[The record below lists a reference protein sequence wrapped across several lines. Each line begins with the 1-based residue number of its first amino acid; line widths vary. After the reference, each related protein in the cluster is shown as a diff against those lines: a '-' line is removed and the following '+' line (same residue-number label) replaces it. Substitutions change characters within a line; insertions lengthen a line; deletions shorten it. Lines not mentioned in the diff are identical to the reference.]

1 MRFSIVALASALSAT
16 AYAQASLDLV
26 SVYQVLQT
34 ALPSSLIQEA
44 LTNSDAVSSQI
55 ASEFAAGQTPSWFT
69 ALPTD
74 IQSFLIGGAAETG
87 TPASNSATA
96 TGNSTSSATGA
107 AGNASA
113 SVTEISGSIS
123 SRISSATGA
132 IGSAAS
138 SGASRA
144 SSAASAGSTAG
155 SSGMAAKPTGVIGG
169 AMLGA
174 AGIIGLL
181 AL

>member
-16 AYAQASLDLV
+16 AYAQSSLDLI

-34 ALPSSLIQEA
+34 ALPTSLVQEA

-55 ASEFAAGQTPSWFT
+55 ASQFAAGQTPSWFT
-69 ALPTD
+69 ALPTN

-96 TGNSTSSATGA
+96 TGNSSSSATGV

-113 SVTEISGSIS
+113 SVTEISGSVS
-123 SRISSATGA
+123 SIIGGPTSAIRSGA
-132 IGSAAS
+132 PAAS
-138 SGASRA
+138 SR
-144 SSAASAGSTAG
+144 SSSAG

>member
-1 MRFSIVALASALSAT
+1 MRFSTVAFVSALSAT
-16 AYAQASLDLV
+16 AMAQSQSIDLV

-34 ALPSSLIQEA
+34 ALPSSLVQEA

-55 ASEFAAGQTPSWFT
+55 ASQFAAGQTPSWFT

-96 TGNSTSSATGA
+96 TGNSTAAVTSA

-113 SVTEISGSIS
+113 SVSQISGSVS
-123 SRISSATGA
+123 SRVSSITGA
-132 IGSAAS
+132 IASGASSRASGASGSAAS
-138 SGASRA
+138 G
-144 SSAASAGSTAG
+144 TAG
-155 SSGMAAKPTGVIGG
+155 SSGMAAKPTGIIGG